1 MRPLPFG
8 NICQPGLAG
17 NFLICIIPYPIGSS
31 CAFWFQIPTPKIMVC
46 SKRFLVLDLVD
57 HIFLVDEV
65 ACALNQ
71 AEELAEIRRPF
82 RERLLSAHLSP
93 PRQTDKQPTS
103 QRVTREKANRSN
115 HVRKTRVVLQHR
127 EE

>member
-82 RERLLSAHLSP
+82 RERLLSAHL
-93 PRQTDKQPTS
+93 R
-103 QRVTREKANRSN
+103 REDDNASGAVNLGKERSF
-115 HVRKTRVVLQHR
+115 
-127 EE
+127 